1 VLRGPEAKQNWLSE
15 AARVYKIEVRN
26 KTPQGTHS
34 STQTAQTKEKTRMG
48 GSPELGAMLY
58 YKVVGSLLL
67 VLAVLF
73 LIAYGLKRWE
83 HVMNK
88 STGGH
93 RINILSRQPLSP
105 KHTLLLVEVLDQ
117 TLLLGV
123 SPEAI
128 RLLTTLE
135 KAAMS
140 TEEPQP
146 VAETPEPRRQFQALL
161 RKFTNFHT

>member
-1 VLRGPEAKQNWLSE
+1 V
-15 AARVYKIEVRN
+15 
-26 KTPQGTHS
+26 
-34 STQTAQTKEKTRMG
+34 TAKEKIRMG

-67 VLAVLF
+67 VLAALF
-73 LIAYGLKRWE
+73 LVAYGLKRWG
-83 HVMNK
+83 HFMNK

-93 RINILSRQPLSP
+93 RINILARQPLSP
-105 KHTLLLVEVLDQ
+105 KHTLLLVEVFDQ

-128 RLLTTLE
+128 RVLTTLE

-140 TEEPQP
+140 TEAHQSA
-146 VAETPEPRRQFQALL
+146 AETAEPRQQFQALL
-161 RKFTNFHT
+161 RKFTNFRT